1 MTKGKTW
8 QQVLVFGVALVGIVI
23 CAEALAA
30 PVEEEE
36 QTQQRETM
44 FSLIKKGGPV
54 MIPLGLGSVIAVGL
68 AMERLISL
76 RRDRVI
82 PPAFLDTL
90 MDEWKKDRTG
100 KEAVRFCEETSGP
113 VGNIFRA
120 GILRVPKGEE
130 AVEKAI
136 EDAGYREAD
145 KLKRSLK
152 GLSVIATVSP
162 LLGLLGTVY
171 GMIAAFQ
178 TASSVGMGKADVLA
192 KGIYEALV
200 TTATGLTIAIPVLL
214 VFQFLST
221 KVDAIVDDLDEM
233 TLEFLG
239 AAVFYEKSAAVKL
252 QVPAAKVKGATS

>member
-1 MTKGKTW
+1 MKHKVW
-8 QQVLVFGVALVGIVI
+8 QQVLVFGVALAGVLM

-30 PVEEEE
+30 PVEGEEV
-36 QTQQRETM
+36 QNKETM

-76 RRDRVI
+76 RRERVI
-82 PPAFLDTL
+82 PPHFLDSL
-90 MDEWKKDRTG
+90 MSEWQKDRTG
-100 KEAVRFCEETSGP
+100 KGAVKLCEETSGP

-162 LLGLLGTVY
+162 LLALLGTVY

-200 TTATGLTIAIPVLL
+200 TTAAGLTIAIPVLL
-214 VFQFLST
+214 IFQFLST

-233 TLEFLG
+233 TMEFLG
-239 AAVFYEKSAAVKL
+239 AAVFYEKSQPIKL
-252 QVPAAKVKGATS
+252 QVPTAQKGGTQ